1 MATVRAIRVE
11 RWTRFTGSNVQEIKD
26 AVLSGSGVTA
36 NRWSWDLVNGTL
48 TVDTE
53 DFAGQVTIHS
63 GDWVN
68 GAIMGVQPDADFR
81 STYFLPDGD
90 GS

>member
-1 MATVRAIRVE
+1 MTTVRAIPVQ

-26 AVLSGSGVTA
+26 AVFAGSGITES
-36 NRWSWDLVNGTL
+36 RWSWNLVNETL
-48 TVDTE
+48 TVDTQ
-53 DFAGQVTIHS
+53 DFAGEIVIHS

-68 GAIMGVQPDADFR
+68 GAIMGVQSDADFR
-81 STYFLPDGD
+81 ANYYLPDGD